1 MDVKIINTSKEG
13 SVEMDSQK
21 LIQLINEARKKVS
34 VGSSKNTAI
43 ADHFEALTALHI
55 HENSSAKNN
64 MDKNYQEK
72 IKTLKDRISS
82 NETHLNKEQIE
93 DNIEKSKKSANSYMD
108 SLDRNHGIRK
118 EDIVESHHTP
128 HGISHVIGREVDRKS
143 NPHDLLIKTKTGRYH
158 GSSLK
163 RGSATE
169 SNFGV
174 GKISRHHEHE
184 ANPKNRILS
193 GLSDIWAKGKKKSK
207 FEKNPDKKGLKL
219 WQARK
224 EVINVHHDTMKD
236 AAEHHASSF
245 NSAEHEVQKKHIK
258 HLLKGD
264 PDVPYDRT
272 SAVTGASIPHNKTR
286 SASTLSKA
294 TKFNAESRG
303 NITHFYAVEGDTKH
317 HIASAEH
324 RSTHGPFKS
333 MQVNVKVKETKS

>member
-1 MDVKIINTSKEG
+1 MDR
-13 SVEMDSQK
+13 QK
-21 LIQLINEARKKVS
+21 LRQLITEARKKVS
-34 VGSSKNTAI
+34 VGSAKNTAI

-55 HENSSAKNN
+55 HENSAAKNN
-64 MDKNYQEK
+64 MDKNYRDK
-72 IKTLKDRISS
+72 VATLKERIHT
-82 NETHLNKEQIE
+82 NAQHLNKDQIE
-93 DNIEKSKKSANSYMD
+93 DNTERSKKAGNSYLD

-193 GLSDIWAKGKKKSK
+193 GLSDIWAKGKEKAK
-207 FEKNPDKKGLKL
+207 FKNLDKKGLKL

-224 EVINVHHDTMKD
+224 EVINIHQDTMKE
-236 AAEHHASSF
+236 AANHHVSSF
-245 NSAEHEVQKKHIK
+245 NSAEHEVQRKHIK

-272 SAVTGASIPHNKTR
+272 SAITGTSIPHNKTR
-286 SASTLSKA
+286 SSMTLSKA
-294 TKFNAESRG
+294 SKFHAESRG
-303 NITHFYAVEGDTKH
+303 NITHFYAVDEDTKH
-317 HIASAEH
+317 HIASVEH

-333 MQVNVKVKETKS
+333 MQVNFKVKESKS

>member
-1 MDVKIINTSKEG
+1 MDR
-13 SVEMDSQK
+13 QK
-21 LIQLINEARKKVS
+21 LRQLITEARKKVS
-34 VGSSKNTAI
+34 VGSAKNTAI
-43 ADHFEALTALHI
+43 ADHFEALTTLHI
-55 HENSSAKNN
+55 HENSAAKNN
-64 MDKNYQEK
+64 MDKNYRDK
-72 IKTLKDRISS
+72 VATLKERIHT
-82 NETHLNKEQIE
+82 NAQHLNKDQIE
-93 DNIEKSKKSANSYMD
+93 DNTERSKKAGNSYLD

-193 GLSDIWAKGKKKSK
+193 ELSDIWAKGKEKAK
-207 FEKNPDKKGLKL
+207 FKNLDKKGLKL

-224 EVINVHHDTMKD
+224 EVINIHQDTMKE
-236 AAEHHASSF
+236 AANHHVSSF
-245 NSAEHEVQKKHIK
+245 NSAEHEVQRKHIK

-272 SAVTGASIPHNKTR
+272 SAITGTSIPHNKTR
-286 SASTLSKA
+286 SSMTLSKA
-294 TKFNAESRG
+294 SKFHAESRG
-303 NITHFYAVEGDTKH
+303 NITHFYAVDEDTKH
-317 HIASAEH
+317 HIASVEH

-333 MQVNVKVKETKS
+333 MQVNVKVKESKS